1 VSFES
6 ILGNAAA
13 LDRLRGLV
21 RGGRL
26 AHAYLFS
33 GPEGVG
39 KKLAALE
46 FARALGASAEV
57 VSVPEDKHEIGIAQ
71 VRELIRKLSL
81 TSRDRRAVIFDDA
94 DRMSEDSMNA
104 LLKTLEEPPDRTV
117 LILVTSVPDRLLPT
131 IRSRCQRVLFFPLGD
146 EEAARFAREALGLAE
161 EEARAAALLAG
172 GSVGALKA
180 LAPEIGELLAAAREL
195 QARVLAG
202 ELNPIVEAL
211 GKIRDTEQARRRARR
226 DLTLLAHAVRE
237 VVRSRFGHAP
247 CLATPDFVRRLSA
260 LDDDDLLDRIETLLD
275 HQRMIDLNANV
286 PLAVEDALLRI

>member
-1 VSFES
+1 MSFES